1 MTVNTVQV
9 VALDQRGH
17 GDTQTR
23 NDKDLSAE
31 TLTTDVGRVWETM
44 YPASE
49 DKPPV
54 VILGH
59 SMGGAVAV
67 R

>member
-1 MTVNTVQV
+1 MTTQV

-17 GDTQTR
+17 GDTHTS

-31 TLTTDVGRVWETM
+31 TLTADVGKVWETM
-44 YPASE
+44 YPNPE
-49 DKPPV
+49 DRPPV